1 MGSHLKEFNMGI
13 FYLLL
18 LYGLLGG
25 SCMYLIL
32 CVDPNKK
39 GLLPWLHRLLY
50 EKIPAV
56 VKKYGTLLFGRRLMN
71 GVEGA
76 INWVCFRNNPLVQ
89 IFYLIVTVGG
99 YIMYLY
105 FGFSVHFPNNHLSN
119 AHIYIALGIFAICIY
134 SFYKTCAIQP
144 GIITK
149 KNEKEYLKR
158 YRDEFDGILY
168 LKDNECPTCKI
179 IKPPRSKHCKI
190 CNVCVAR
197 HDHHCVWVKQCVGE
211 QNYKYFLLFIGTHA
225 VFCLYGAVLG
235 ILVFYYIIQDQKLFE
250 STFRHYKTGQ
260 VFKAN
265 FMVVAKYLLYNYT
278 PFMFMTIL
286 CTIMGL
292 TLTLFEF
299 YHFSLVQRGVTTN
312 ERIKISSFISY
323 YSKAVSYT
331 HLTLPTIY
339 SV

>member
-179 IKPPRSKHCKI
+179 IKYIQVLSLLITGHRAQSTAKFAMSALLDMTITAFGSSNVLASKI
-190 CNVCVAR
+190 
-197 HDHHCVWVKQCVGE
+197 
-211 QNYKYFLLFIGTHA
+211 T
-225 VFCLYGAVLG
+225 
-235 ILVFYYIIQDQKLFE
+235 
-250 STFRHYKTGQ
+250 STFCCLLELMLSS
-260 VFKAN
+260 VS
-265 FMVVAKYLLYNYT
+265 MV
-278 PFMFMTIL
+278 L
-286 CTIMGL
+286 CL
-292 TLTLFEF
+292 E
-299 YHFSLVQRGVTTN
+299 S
-312 ERIKISSFISY
+312 
-323 YSKAVSYT
+323 
-331 HLTLPTIY
+331 
-339 SV
+339 